1 MTCVVKAQ
9 WGLHPWG
16 INARVPGYTGFI
28 PSAKAEATK
37 GLKPLVGP
45 RAAWRW
51 KAHGPPSIPWPG
63 ACAGA
68 LNQRSWSTCR
78 NPWRTLDGI
87 RTTRRHLA
95 SGCRSCRDLKWLD
108 LAASGWHFHTSNTH
122 FMEDSNMFSV
132 KNHEKFDQITQMY
145 SMEGIS
151 TYIKSHKIPNV
162 SPKRRRQIDRTSMAE
177 LKRPWVPAPE
187 KSSAKTWKNGGK
199 DYRTSFIWAFKTFK
213 RAVFTI
219 KLWGFK

>member
-1 MTCVVKAQ
+1 MTCVVVKAQ
-9 WGLHPWG
+9 WGLHPRG
-16 INARVPGYTGFI
+16 MNARVPGYTGFI

-162 SPKRRRQIDRTSMAE
+162 PPKRFCEDKLTGHLWPNSSGRGCRRQRRAVRKPGRM
-177 LKRPWVPAPE
+177 V
-187 KSSAKTWKNGGK
+187 AKT
-199 DYRTSFIWAFKTFK
+199 TALHSFEPSKPSKERFSQ
-213 RAVFTI
+213 
-219 KLWGFK
+219 